1 MWQFDKSVAERF
13 QQEAEQNIPDYRRVI
28 ELCWKI
34 ADYKQIPHD
43 AVIVDVGSAL
53 GETLY
58 EFKTNGYT
66 NIWGIESSISMKD
79 ASMFRENIILS
90 EIYPDLKADMIMM
103 NWTLHFIVNK
113 YVYLK
118 EIYKNLNDSGV
129 FVLTDK
135 TNQSPMV
142 KELYYDFK
150 RDHGVSDEYIVEKE
164 KQLQGYM
171 RTEEFGWYKSTLGSI
186 GFKNVEVINSSLG
199 FTTFYCEKRRNNHD
213 Y

>member
-1 MWQFDKSVAERF
+1 MWEFDKSVAERF

-58 EFKTNGYT
+58 EFKANGYT
-66 NIWGIESSISMKD
+66 NVWGIESSEAMRD
-79 ASMFRENIILS
+79 ASMYKENVILS
-90 EIYPDLKADMIMM
+90 ETYPNLKADMIMM
-103 NWTLHFIVNK
+103 NWTLHFVTNK
-113 YVYLK
+113 YAYLK
-118 EIYKNLNDSGV
+118 EIYRNLNDNGV

-142 KELYYDFK
+142 KEFYYDFK
-150 RDHGVSDEYIVEKE
+150 RDRGVSNEYIVEKE

-171 RTEEFGWYKSTLGSI
+171 KTEDFAWYYYTLSVM
-186 GFKNVEVINSSLG
+186 GFKNVQLINSSLG
-199 FTTFYCEKRRNNHD
+199 FSTFYCEK
-213 Y
+213 